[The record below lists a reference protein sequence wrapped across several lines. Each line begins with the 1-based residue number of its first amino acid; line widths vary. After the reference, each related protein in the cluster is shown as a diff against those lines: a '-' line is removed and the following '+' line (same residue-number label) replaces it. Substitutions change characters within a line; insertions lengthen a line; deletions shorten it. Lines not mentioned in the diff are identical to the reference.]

1 MNKLSEN
8 REMRVLIALKKCL
21 QKSLDQQCHFNS
33 SETRRDRFLKLAVVI
48 QHMNAGVSGG
58 GLSGALETERLW
70 VELLKDINAASPKSV
85 FTFNRT
91 HADSD
96 YEYNGVPLSHKTLGC
111 RNKKADLALAWS
123 KNPDGGIKRAFES
136 SMVLLSFRPSRQG
149 SRKSFWRSVQTGLY
163 IIPLS
168 QLRSVVKEFKPN
180 NKTSTL
186 IKEDYVI
193 TLMEQSLR
201 LRLFIPLTLNP
212 DAWIDFELSYW
223 KAAKVCCVRKGENI
237 Y

>member
-1 MNKLSEN
+1 
-8 REMRVLIALKKCL
+8 MRKIFDKNEVKGLVELKNCL
-21 QKSLDQQCHFNS
+21 QRYLDRKCYFDP
-33 SETRRDRFLKLAVVI
+33 SESRRDRFLKLAVVI

-70 VELLKDINAASPKSV
+70 IELLRDINAASSKPQ
-85 FTFNRT
+85 FTFNRN

-96 YEYNGVPLSHKTLGC
+96 YEYRGIPLSHKILGC
-111 RNKKADLALAWS
+111 RNRKADLALAWS
-123 KNPDGGIKRAFES
+123 KNPEGGIKRAFES

-149 SRKSFWRSVQTGLY
+149 SRKAFWRSVRTGLY

-168 QLRSVVKEFKPN
+168 FLRAVVKDFKPN

-193 TLMEQSLR
+193 TLMEGSLS
-201 LRLFIPLTLNP
+201 LGLFIPLNLKT
-212 DAWIDFELSYW
+212 DAWIDYELSYW
-223 KAAKVCCVRKGENI
+223 KAAKVCCVRKR
-237 Y
+237 

>member
-1 MNKLSEN
+1 MNGFSKK
-8 REMRVLIALKKCL
+8 RELQHLVALKKCL
-21 QKSLDQQCHFNS
+21 IKSLDQGCYFNS
-33 SETRRDRFLKLAVVI
+33 SKVETRRDRFLKLAVII

-70 VELLKDINAASPKSV
+70 VELLKDINAASPKSE
-85 FTFNRT
+85 FTFNRS

-96 YEYNGVPLSHKTLGC
+96 YEYKGMPLSHKTLGC

-123 KNPDGGIKRAFES
+123 KNPDGGKERAFES
-136 SMVLLSFRPSRQG
+136 SMVLLSFRPSRPG
-149 SRKSFWRSVQTGLY
+149 SRKSFWRNVQTGLY

-168 QLRSVVKEFKPN
+168 LLRSVVKEFKPN

-193 TLMEQSLR
+193 TLMERSLS
-201 LRLFIPLTLNP
+201 LGLFIPLVLTP
-212 DAWIDFELSYW
+212 DAWTDYELSYW
-223 KAAKVCCVRKGENI
+223 KAAKVFCVPKR
-237 Y
+237 

>member
-1 MNKLSEN
+1 MNSFSKK
-8 REMRVLIALKKCL
+8 RELQRLIALKKCL
-21 QKSLDQQCHFNS
+21 QKSLDQGCYFNS
-33 SETRRDRFLKLAVVI
+33 SKGETRRDRFLKLAVII

-70 VELLKDINAASPKSV
+70 VELLKDINAASPKSD
-85 FTFNRT
+85 FTFNRS

-96 YEYNGVPLSHKTLGC
+96 YEYKGIPLSHKTLGC

-123 KNPDGGIKRAFES
+123 KNPDGGIERAFES
-136 SMVLLSFRPSRQG
+136 SMVLLSFRPSRPG
-149 SRKSFWRSVQTGLY
+149 SRKSFWRYVQTGFY

-168 QLRSVVKEFKPN
+168 LLRSVVREFKPN

-193 TLMEQSLR
+193 ILMEQSLS
-201 LRLFIPLTLNP
+201 LGLFIPLVLTP
-212 DAWIDFELSYW
+212 DAWTDYELSYW
-223 KAAKVCCVRKGENI
+223 KAAKVFCVPKR
-237 Y
+237 

>member
-1 MNKLSEN
+1 MENFSE
-8 REMRVLIALKKCL
+8 RGELRRLVALKKCL
-21 QKSLDQQCHFNS
+21 KKSLEQVCYFNTS
-33 SETRRDRFLKLAVVI
+33 KIETRRDRFLKLAVII

-70 VELLKDINAASPKSV
+70 VELLKDINAASPKSE
-85 FTFNRT
+85 FTFNRS

-96 YEYNGVPLSHKTLGC
+96 YEYKGIPLSHKTLGC

-123 KNPDGGIKRAFES
+123 KNPDGGIERAFES
-136 SMVLLSFRPSRQG
+136 SMVLLSFRPSRPG
-149 SRKSFWRSVQTGLY
+149 SRKSFWRNVQTGLY

-168 QLRSVVKEFKPN
+168 LLRRVVREFKPN

-193 TLMEQSLR
+193 TLMEQSLS
-201 LRLFIPLTLNP
+201 LGLFIPLVLTP
-212 DAWIDFELSYW
+212 DAWTDYELSYW
-223 KAAKVCCVRKGENI
+223 KAAKVFCVPKR
-237 Y
+237 